1 MEFIKKYKGEILVC
15 LLTTVLIIFQR
26 VMESHYGEEY
36 SMVSLILLITLILS
50 ALVIYKYVN
59 GKK

>member
-36 SMVSLILLITLILS
+36 SMVSLILLITLVLS